1 MRAFFSLATLM
12 LVLAACAPKPEPMP
26 VRDPNVD
33 VTPGLNEREPDTCHA
48 ALYRWFVGKPVAEF
62 QAAAVGKT
70 LAVITPTSLGSQEYD
85 STRINA
91 YTDTAGLVTRLS
103 CG

>member
-1 MRAFFSLATLM
+1 MKAFLSLAVLM
-12 LVLAACAPKPEPMP
+12 LALVACAPKPEPVP

-62 QAAAVGKT
+62 QAAASGKNLT
-70 LAVITPTSLGSQEYD
+70 VITPISLGSQEYD
-85 STRINA
+85 SSRINA
-91 YTDTAGLVTRLS
+91 FTDNAGLVTRLS